1 MAPQTILFWFILDPI
16 TFGLGS
22 IGAYLIFHE
31 MAELDHF
38 PSLSEIFQL
47 LKRRWLA
54 CLFLAIAVG
63 YFFYRLFSVLQVA
76 GGATP

>member
-1 MAPQTILFWFILDPI
+1 MEPQTIVFWFILDPI

-31 MAELDHF
+31 VSEMDHF
-38 PSLSEIFQL
+38 PLFPEIIAL

-63 YFFYRLFSVLQVA
+63 YFFFRLFSVMSVA
-76 GGATP
+76 REAGL

>member
-1 MAPQTILFWFILDPI
+1 MDPQTIIFWFILDPI

-22 IGAYLIFHE
+22 IGADLIFHE
-31 MAELDHF
+31 IAELDQV
-38 PSLSEIFQL
+38 PSSAETLQI

-63 YFFYRLFSVLQVA
+63 YFFFRLFSVLKVA
-76 GGATP
+76 GGAAQ